1 MATQG
6 RPLPCAHCGGAGAK
20 CCKGC
25 RLAYFCSRDC
35 QRAAW
40 PQHSAWCTSKKG
52 RTPGP
57 KLELVDI
64 GGGKGA
70 GLRCVCRPPS
80 PPDAP

>member
-40 PQHSAWCTSKKG
+40 PQHSAWCTSKG

-70 GLRCVCRPPS
+70 GLRCVCRPPF